1 MKLLYG
7 SKVFNWKAIND
18 IPPAERKDAIVDAA
32 RKFLLKLQSSPV
44 AVTAAKAEGEK
55 FVGHDPIL
63 MGAPP
68 IMLVMS
74 DTIKSPDRGYEVL
87 FDEVDMRASSNDTF
101 EIIDVT
107 GGVTFYQQ
115 IPGERAKLSKLPTTG
130 KASVGFLRFTGG
142 FNLLDDWIRFNK
154 YYLIDQLF
162 ADTVRRW
169 YDQKATIFYGLIA
182 ALSSAINE
190 VFSVDDVTTI
200 NNACAQILEN
210 LAGAGYAVDENSQF
224 AITTNPKLKGRIFK
238 ALAATYLMPN
248 TNNSKVLY
256 NISTVVSTTKI
267 PATSYYVSLPGGK
280 SQRGEWED
288 LNLRP
293 AQRDELVLGAAHVW
307 TGAYNGAI
315 GETRQFR
322 RCALN

>member
-1 MKLLYG
+1 MRQLYG
-7 SKVFNWKAIND
+7 LKVFNWKAIND
-18 IPPAERKDAIVDAA
+18 IPPAERKDAIIDAA
-32 RKFLLKLQSSPV
+32 RKFLVKLQSSPV
-44 AVTAAKAEGEK
+44 AVASGKAEGEK
-55 FVGHDPIL
+55 FVGRDPIL
-63 MGAPP
+63 MGAAP

-115 IPGERAKLSKLPTTG
+115 IPGERAKLSRLPATG

-182 ALSSAINE
+182 ALSAAINE
-190 VFSVDDVTTI
+190 AFAVDDVTTI

-210 LAGAGYAVDENSQF
+210 LAAAGYAVDENSQF
-224 AITTNPKLKGRIFK
+224 AITCNPKLRGRVFK
-238 ALAATYLMPN
+238 ALAATYSMPN
-248 TNNSKVLY
+248 SNNSKIEF

-267 PATSYYVSLPGGK
+267 ASTSYYVSLPGGK
-280 SQRGEWED
+280 AQRGEWED
-288 LNLRP
+288 INLRP

-307 TGAYNGAI
+307 PGAYKGAI
-315 GETRQFR
+315 GEEMQFR
-322 RCALN
+322 RGAVS